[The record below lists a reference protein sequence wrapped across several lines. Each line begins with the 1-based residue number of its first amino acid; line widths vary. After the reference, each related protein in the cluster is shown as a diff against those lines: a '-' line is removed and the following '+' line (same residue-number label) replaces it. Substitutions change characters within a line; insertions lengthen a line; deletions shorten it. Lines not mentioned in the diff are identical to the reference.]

1 MAADNVNLGANLTL
15 NGDRLWD
22 SLMEMAKI
30 GPGIAGGNNRQT
42 LTEDDK
48 AGRDLFKRW
57 CEEAGLTI
65 SVDRMGNM
73 FARRSGRDDS
83 LPPVMAGSHL
93 DTQPTGGRFDGIT
106 GVLAALEAVQTMNDL
121 GLETE
126 RPIEIVNWT
135 NEEGARF
142 GPPMMGS
149 AVFAGVMT
157 EQMAY
162 ETADA
167 DGETMGAALEAI
179 GYQGE
184 TPAAARPIHAFFE
197 IHIEQGPYLEREK
210 KAIGVVT
217 GVQAMRWYKARVLG
231 EARHAGTT
239 PPSARKDAL
248 TAAARL
254 TLELDGIMQ
263 RRGDDGRVTVGV
275 FQAYPGS
282 PNVCPDRVEFTV
294 DMRNPTTDELNAM
307 DREFRAAAE
316 QLYLD
321 TGCGV
326 EIEETWFSEPV
337 VFDPACVDA
346 VRRGAEAAG
355 HASRDIMSG
364 AGHDAVNVNKIAP
377 AAMIF
382 IPCED
387 GVSHNEAEY
396 ASPEAVAAG
405 ADVLLAAML
414 EFAGDAD

>member
-1 MAADNVNLGANLTL
+1 MAARNLRINPT
-15 NGDRLWD
+15 RLWD
-22 SLMEMAKI
+22 MHMEMAKI
-30 GPGIAGGNNRQT
+30 GPGVAGGNNRQT
-42 LTEDDK
+42 LTDDDRL
-48 AGRDLFKRW
+48 GRDLFKRW
-57 CEEAGLTI
+57 CEDAGLTVTI
-65 SVDRMGNM
+65 DRMGNM
-73 FARRSGRDDS
+73 FARRPGRQDD
-83 LPPVMAGSHL
+83 LAPVMAGSHL

-106 GVLAALEAVQTMNDL
+106 GVLAALEAVRTMNDL
-121 GLETE
+121 GVETD

-149 AVFAGVMT
+149 AVFAGAMDEAV
-157 EQMAY
+157 AY
-162 ETADA
+162 KTTDA
-167 DGETMGAALEAI
+167 DGVTFDQALGEI
-179 GYQGE
+179 GYRGE
-184 TPAAARPIHAFFE
+184 RPAEQRPIHAFFE
-197 IHIEQGPYLEREK
+197 IHIEQGPYLEQEA

-239 PPSARKDAL
+239 PPFARKDAL
-248 TAAARL
+248 TGAARL
-254 TLELDGIMQ
+254 LLELDQIMQ
-263 RRGDDGRVTVGV
+263 RRGEDGRVTVGV
-275 FQAYPGS
+275 FQAHPGS

-294 DMRNPTTDELNAM
+294 DMRNPTADELNAM

-316 QLYLD
+316 NLYAE

-337 VFDPACVDA
+337 LFDADCVAA
-346 VRRGAEAAG
+346 VRQGAEANG
-355 HASRDIMSG
+355 HGWREIMSG
-364 AGHDAVNVNKIAP
+364 AGHDAVNVNRVAP

-382 IPCED
+382 IPCKD

-414 EFAGDAD
+414 DFAGVED